1 MAKRLYALDTLRGFA
16 ALSIVLWHWQHFYA
30 VSGTWQ
36 EGWQKSAQPF
46 YLFLKPFYDEGWAAV
61 DLFFALSGF
70 IFFWLYSEAIGEGRM
85 GAARFAWLRFSR
97 LYPLHLVTLLAVGAM
112 QCIFHRATGNYF
124 IFDTNDAQHFVTN
137 LFLAQQWLPP
147 TLEQS
152 FNGPAWSVSIEVL
165 LYGVFFVFCRM
176 GQRGLGIMLCV
187 ALAAVPLMWW
197 QFFIARGLMGFFVGG
212 ATFHMSRIV
221 AARADA
227 RRIAQ
232 WSVVIALGLW
242 AVIWIETYF
251 GPLHAAFYWLS
262 AHISPEVGRFYV
274 GYSTRAFLLLF
285 IFLVVPATL
294 LALALHEQVLG
305 GAWHRF
311 AFVGDISYSTYML
324 HFPMQLALALVAVRF
339 ALTPAVFQ
347 NPLALILF
355 YIVLIVLGGLS
366 FHYFERP
373 MQNVLRDV
381 ARKSSLAPEK

>member
-112 QCIFHRATGNYF
+112 QYIFHRATGNYF

-221 AARADA
+221 AART
-227 RRIAQ
+227 RID
-232 WSVVIALGLW
+232 G
-242 AVIWIETYF
+242 AVT
-251 GPLHAAFYWLS
+251 GCHAAAPRGCAAVRRANTTMRLEAEYSGWQADSTSRSYDTRCVTQS
-262 AHISPEVGRFYV
+262 AVGATICVR
-274 GYSTRAFLLLF
+274 STR
-285 IFLVVPATL
+285 
-294 LALALHEQVLG
+294 
-305 GAWHRF
+305 
-311 AFVGDISYSTYML
+311 
-324 HFPMQLALALVAVRF
+324 
-339 ALTPAVFQ
+339 
-347 NPLALILF
+347 
-355 YIVLIVLGGLS
+355 
-366 FHYFERP
+366 
-373 MQNVLRDV
+373 
-381 ARKSSLAPEK
+381 